1 MADVEVR
8 CSHSPTVPPSLQPFI
23 FPHPCFPQPTTP
35 PQLLQ
40 PTRNPSH
47 AHFYTPYTAH
57 PTPFQFQFQFCLSNE
72 THLIHT
78 YIYPT
83 KPQHQQPRPPP
94 PKKRARRKKIH
105 DDSQPPLPPD
115 GAFLPLAFCFFSLS
129 LFLTFFAKKRALSRF
144 SILL

>member
-83 KPQHQQPRPPP
+83 KPQHQQTPT
-94 PKKRARRKKIH
+94 PKKKKKKPARRKKIH
-105 DDSQPPLPPD
+105 DDFQPPSPTPN
-115 GAFLPLAFCFFSLS
+115 GAFLPPAFLYFS
-129 LFLTFFAKKRALSRF
+129 FFFAKKTGLDF
-144 SILL
+144 G